1 MRVMGMT
8 WSQGTQALVVVALLL
23 MLTAWGSQAP
33 SASGRCTLSLRRPPA
48 RAPAPAGGLRPRQQP
63 CRHHW
68 LGLTQQPLAWTRWVP
83 AGKMARLLAAG
94 RACLLTVACMVA
106 AGQAPSPCFL
116 GHAGWREASAP
127 VPVSLTSYACGVLCR
142 AVACPVV
149 SCSVLQEMSEAE
161 VWQQHHSQVQQHQL
175 EYERKAQLT
184 KAVHAAIAYGKQ
196 LGYRP
201 FSPTN
206 PTHHDQ
212 HTAQQQQAGQQQ
224 VTLPTHQEQQ
234 DQQQQHNLSV
244 VSSQDDAS
252 QAGQQQEPQQPSAS
266 LCQWQGVG
274 SASTD
279 GLGSSNSS
287 NSSSHTTRSS
297 GSTRGSYSDLAE
309 EEAADAGAAG
319 ALQPGAVPAA
329 AAAALQEAAAG
340 AAAKEAGQ
348 GCLEGAVGATA
359 AAEQQCDE
367 GCEERWRAAPV
378 WGVSDYEEEV
388 AQLSDQLQVR
398 GPWGSACSAC
408 VAGRSCNNPLWKQGG
423 HEGRG

>member
-1 MRVMGMT
+1 MRVMAMMT
-8 WSQGTQALVVVALLL
+8 WSPGTRALVVVLALLL
-23 MLTAWGSQAP
+23 LMVTAWGSQVP
-33 SASGRCTLSLRRPPA
+33 SASGRCTLSLRRPQA
-48 RAPAPAGGLRPRQQP
+48 HAPAPAGGLRPRQQP

-83 AGKMARLLAAG
+83 AGKTARLSAAG
-94 RACLLTVACMVA
+94 RGRLLTIGCVVA

-116 GHAGWREASAP
+116 GWREASAS
-127 VPVSLTSYACGVLCR
+127 VSVSLASYACGVPCR
-142 AVACPVV
+142 AVACLVV
-149 SCSVLQEMSEAE
+149 SCSALQEMSEAE

-206 PTHHDQ
+206 PPTHRDQ

-234 DQQQQHNLSV
+234 DQQQQQYNLSV
-244 VSSQDDAS
+244 VSLQDDAS
-252 QAGQQQEPQQPSAS
+252 QAGQQQEPQQQSAS
-266 LCQWQGVG
+266 LCQWQGG
-274 SASTD
+274 ASTY
-279 GLGSSNSS
+279 GLGSSNNSS
-287 NSSSHTTRSS
+287 SSSHTTRSS
-297 GSTRGSYSDLAE
+297 GSTRGSYSDLAD

-319 ALQPGAVPAA
+319 VLQPGAVPAA
-329 AAAALQEAAAG
+329 AAPALQEAAAG
-340 AAAKEAGQ
+340 AAAAKEAGG
-348 GCLEGAVGATA
+348 GCLKGAVAAAAAA

-388 AQLSDQLQVR
+388 AQLSDQLQVM
-398 GPWGSACSAC
+398 GP
-408 VAGRSCNNPLWKQGG
+408 
-423 HEGRG
+423 